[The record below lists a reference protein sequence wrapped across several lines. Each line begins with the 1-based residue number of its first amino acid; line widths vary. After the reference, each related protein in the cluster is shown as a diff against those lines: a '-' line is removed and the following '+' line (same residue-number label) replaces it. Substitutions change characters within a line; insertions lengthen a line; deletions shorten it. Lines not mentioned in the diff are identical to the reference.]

1 MKRRAMKAAAAAPAK
16 AMKVMKKKAAMK
28 RRAMKAA
35 APVAMKAMKAMSKKA
50 AMKRRAMKA
59 AAPVAMKAM
68 RVMKKKKAMK
78 AMKAMK
84 TMKTMKKK
92 AASALT
98 KTAICDALATKS
110 GIAKGEVSKMLDDF
124 SVLATA
130 EVKKTGKFTI
140 PGLCML
146 KTRIRP
152 ARKAGTTMAFGKK
165 IKVKARKAKK
175 IVKAYCVSAL
185 KKSI

>member
-1 MKRRAMKAAAAAPAK
+1 MKA
-16 AMKVMKKKAAMK
+16 MRKKAAMK

-35 APVAMKAMKAMSKKA
+35 APAAMKAMKAMRKKA

-78 AMKAMK
+78 A
-84 TMKTMKKK
+84 MKTMKKK

-146 KTRIRP
+146 KTRSGLP
-152 ARKAGTTMAFGKK
+152 GMLAQ
-165 IKVKARKAKK
+165 
-175 IVKAYCVSAL
+175 L
-185 KKSI
+185 

>member
-1 MKRRAMKAAAAAPAK
+1 MKAMKAMK
-16 AMKVMKKKAAMK
+16 AMRKKAAMK
-28 RRAMKAA
+28 RR
-35 APVAMKAMKAMSKKA
+35 
-50 AMKRRAMKA
+50 
-59 AAPVAMKAM
+59 AMKAM

-84 TMKTMKKK
+84 TMKKK

-98 KTAICDALATKS
+98 KTAICDALASKN

-140 PGLCML
+140 PGLVML

-165 IKVKARKAKK
+165 IKVKARKATK
-175 IVKAYCVSAL
+175 IVKAFCVSAL
-185 KKSI
+185 KQSI

>member
-1 MKRRAMKAAAAAPAK
+1 MKAMRKKKAMKALAAMKAMKAMRKKAAMKRRAMKAMK
-16 AMKVMKKKAAMK
+16 AMRKKAAMK

-35 APVAMKAMKAMSKKA
+35 APVAMKAMK
-50 AMKRRAMKA
+50 
-59 AAPVAMKAM
+59 
-68 RVMKKKKAMK
+68 VMKKKKAMK

-98 KTAICDALATKS
+98 KSAICDALATKS
-110 GIAKGEVSKMLDDF
+110 SIKKGEVSTLLDDF
-124 SVLATA
+124 AVLATA

-152 ARKAGTTMAFGKK
+152 ARKAGKSFAFGKE

-185 KKSI
+185 KQSI